1 MDIAVISDIHG
12 NYIAL
17 KRCIEYSIGKN
28 ISTFIFLGDYTGEQA
43 YPQRTMK
50 ILYELKGEYNC
61 IFIRGNKEDYWINHR
76 RNNNQEWKKGDS
88 TTGSLLYT
96 YSNLKKEDIDF
107 FGTMPIVK
115 EISFEGFPP
124 LTVCHG
130 SPNKVN
136 EKLLPNDEN
145 TFSIMGETKTEFI
158 LCGHTHRQGE
168 INHNDKKVLNA
179 GSVGLSIQSGGKSQ
193 FLILHG
199 ENNVWNYEF
208 VSLEYDVEKAISNLH
223 KEELNNYA
231 PYWCKITE
239 HLLRTG
245 ETSHTQVL
253 IRAMQI
259 CTEKNGNC
267 VWPNIPENCWKQA
280 VEEMLE

>member
-145 TFSIMGETKTEFI
+145 TFSI
-158 LCGHTHRQGE
+158 
-168 INHNDKKVLNA
+168 
-179 GSVGLSIQSGGKSQ
+179 
-193 FLILHG
+193 
-199 ENNVWNYEF
+199 
-208 VSLEYDVEKAISNLH
+208 
-223 KEELNNYA
+223 
-231 PYWCKITE
+231 
-239 HLLRTG
+239 
-245 ETSHTQVL
+245 
-253 IRAMQI
+253 
-259 CTEKNGNC
+259 
-267 VWPNIPENCWKQA
+267 
-280 VEEMLE
+280 